1 MSPEP
6 YTKPCTPEVS
16 AGDAEGVSAAAPQL
30 LGAEEIFGV
39 AAGSDRFGG
48 EISEPSL
55 TVDSVRG
62 TAV

>member
-1 MSPEP
+1 MPKIGN
-6 YTKPCTPEVS
+6 YR
-16 AGDAEGVSAAAPQL
+16 
-30 LGAEEIFGV
+30 GAEEIFGV